1 MSSLSR
7 LLEDF
12 GRPGPAT
19 PDPGGGLD
27 WDKVEALK
35 AEAYESGY
43 KAGWED
49 SGKQRDG
56 DQARIAEDFAR
67 NLQDLSFTYH
77 EAFSHVMKAMNPLLQ
92 QIVEA
97 VLPAMAQQTLGA
109 RVVEQLLN
117 MARTHGEQPATIT
130 VSPAN
135 LAAMESILEQEMP
148 FPVQVTED
156 SSMGEGQV
164 ELRFG
169 QTEQEI
175 EMDEVL
181 AGIGQA
187 VAGFFQQHEKELKH
201 G

>member
-1 MSSLSR
+1 MSISH

-12 GRPGPAT
+12 GTSSFQNHSSGTTEVLKEEHR
-19 PDPGGGLD
+19 L
-27 WDKVEALK
+27 EAF
-35 AEAYESGY
+35 EQGY
-43 KAGWED
+43 KAGWDDANKAQSD
-49 SGKQRDG
+49 SFTQ
-56 DQARIAEDFAR
+56 ISAEFAR

-77 EAFSHVMKAMNPLLQ
+77 EAFTHVMKAMNPLLQ
-92 QIVEA
+92 QIVEV

-117 MARTHGEQPATIT
+117 MARAHGEQPASIT
-130 VSPAN
+130 VAPAN
-135 LAAMESILEQEMP
+135 LAAMEAILEQEMP
-148 FPVQVTED
+148 FPVEVSED
-156 SSMGEGQV
+156 ASLGEGQV
-164 ELRFG
+164 ELLFG

>member
-1 MSSLSR
+1 MSISH

-12 GRPGPAT
+12 GSSSFQSQS
-19 PDPGGGLD
+19 GGTTEVL
-27 WDKVEALK
+27 KEEQRLEAF
-35 AEAYESGY
+35 EQGY
-43 KAGWED
+43 KAGWDDANKAQSD
-49 SGKQRDG
+49 SASQ
-56 DQARIAEDFAR
+56 ISTEFAR

-117 MARTHGEQPATIT
+117 MARTHGEQPASIT